1 VTRTL
6 LCLAALSA
14 LTACAHVSE
23 DPRAI
28 HEALL
33 TLDSH
38 LDTPLDLE
46 RPGWDIMQRHDVAD
60 DLSQVDLPRMTEGG
74 LDGGFFAIFIGQGPR
89 TPDGKAQAFAA
100 AWHRGELIHK
110 MVADHP
116 EAFRLALKADDAA
129 PIAASGKRVV
139 FLSIENAYPLG
150 DDVANLARFYQA
162 GVRMLGLVHFTNN
175 DMADSATDPG
185 GPEWNGL
192 SPLGRR
198 LVAEANRL
206 GIVLDQSHASD
217 AVFDELLRLSKT
229 PIVLSHSG
237 CRAVYDHPRNIDDDR
252 LRRLAAAGG
261 VIQINS
267 LGEYIAKLPP
277 TPARDA
283 AIKALRAQFGALDS
297 LTPER
302 RAAFREA
309 YVEIAHRYPAP
320 QASIDDVMRQLL
332 HAIEI
337 AGIDHVGIGL
347 DWDGGGG
354 VAGMNDVSRIPEI
367 TARLLAAGY
376 TKADLEKIW
385 GGNLLRVLRAA
396 EVHAAHPG

>member
-1 VTRTL
+1 MTRPYL
-6 LCLAALSA
+6 FLAAAVLA
-14 LTACAHVSE
+14 GACAHAPE
-23 DPRAI
+23 DPRKL

-60 DLSQVDLPRMTEGG
+60 DLSQVDLPRMAEGG

-89 TPDGKAQAFAA
+89 TPEGKAKAFAA
-100 AWHRGELIHK
+100 AWHRGELIRK

-116 EAFRLALKADDAA
+116 EAFALALRADDAA
-129 PIAASGKRVV
+129 PIAAAGKRVV
-139 FLSIENAYPLG
+139 FVSIENAYPLG
-150 DDVANLARFYQA
+150 DDAAKLARFHQA

-175 DMADSATDPG
+175 DIADSATDLKG
-185 GPEWNGL
+185 AEWNGL
-192 SPLGRR
+192 SPFGRT

-206 GIVLDQSHASD
+206 GIVLDGSHASD

-237 CRAVYDHPRNIDDDR
+237 CRAVYDHPRNIDDAR

-261 VIQINS
+261 VIRINS
-267 LGEYIAKLPP
+267 LGEYIAKLPEIP
-277 TPARDA
+277 ERA
-283 AIKALRAQFGALDS
+283 AALKALRATYGALDD
-297 LTPER
+297 LPPER
-302 RAAFREA
+302 RAAFRQA
-309 YVEIAHRYPAP
+309 YAEISRRYPAP
-320 QASIDDVMRQLL
+320 QASIDDVMRQIL
-332 HAIEI
+332 HALEV
-337 AGIDHVGIGL
+337 AGVDHVGIGL

-376 TKADLEKIW
+376 GKADLEKIW

-396 EVHAAHPG
+396 ETYAAHPV